1 MTISL
6 ILVKILTF
14 LFGHSSILLKLLVK
28 NASNTADLQPPYPYS
43 TWIEYWE
50 GKSGIKL
57 DANTKYNCPAGDCK
71 NACYRKDFDGCHVQK
86 VSDYTHKMYIIPLC
100 SSCNQRTDY
109 FFVDENL
116 LVPAP

>member
-1 MTISL
+1 MS
-6 ILVKILTF
+6 V
-14 LFGHSSILLKLLVK
+14 LVK

-71 NACYRKDFDGCHVQK
+71 NTCYRKDFDGCHVQK